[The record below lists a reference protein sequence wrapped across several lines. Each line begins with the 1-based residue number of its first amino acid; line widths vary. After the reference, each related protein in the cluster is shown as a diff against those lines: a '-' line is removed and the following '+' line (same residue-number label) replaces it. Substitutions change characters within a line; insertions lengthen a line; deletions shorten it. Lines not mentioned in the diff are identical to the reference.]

1 MKKSLKE
8 MTVERRRD
16 VRYLPHGKTFA
27 ALGITFS
34 KVGKVKDIS
43 LGGLSIEYI
52 VGENSVQVPTQVDVF
67 LTDHLFHLYKV
78 PCKLIYD
85 VEVHVPNVNNKYVKI
100 LTTKRCG
107 VELSYLSE
115 DDKAQLELFLGA
127 YTNGLA

>member
-1 MKKSLKE
+1 
-8 MTVERRRD
+8 MTVERRKD
-16 VRYLPHGKTFA
+16 VRYLPHENTFA
-27 ALGITFS
+27 ALGRKFT

-52 VGENSVQVPTQVDVF
+52 AGENSVQVPTQVDVF
-67 LTDHLFHLYKV
+67 MTGHVFHLYNV

-85 VEVHVPNVNNKYVKI
+85 VEVHVPHVNNKYVKI

-107 VELSYLSE
+107 VQLSDPTE
-115 DDKAQLELFLGA
+115 DDKAQLELFLQA